1 MGVVG
6 TGGQQRQARKDT
18 SKFLGRE
25 GYMRGTEVEEDA
37 QRIKGLVQTP
47 HLRWSHLGVT
57 RHFLM

>member
-25 GYMRGTEVEEDA
+25 GYRRGTEVEEDA
-37 QRIKGLVQTP
+37 QRIKGP
-47 HLRWSHLGVT
+47 HI
-57 RHFLM
+57 